1 MIVRRLARP
10 LLASVFIAAG
20 IDALRHPSA
29 RTDQAAHLLE
39 KVPQQVPGADAA
51 ARAAKDPDLVV
62 RANAAALLGGGL
74 LLATGRMPRLA
85 STVLAASIIPTTAIE
100 HAFWEETDPARKAA
114 SRSLFL
120 KNVGLLGG
128 LLLAAVDTEG
138 RPGLVWRAQHAT
150 KATRREAR
158 HAKRT
163 ATREARHAK
172 HTAAREARFLAHRA
186 QDVVS

>member
-20 IDALRHPSA
+20 VDALRNPSA

-39 KVPQQVPGADAA
+39 KVPEQVPGGDKVAL
-51 ARAAKDPDLVV
+51 AAKDPDLVV
-62 RANAAALLGGGL
+62 RVNGAALLGGGL
-74 LLATGRMPRLA
+74 LLATGRLPRLA
-85 STVLAASIIPTTAIE
+85 STVLAASIVPTTAIE
-100 HAFWEETDPARKAA
+100 HAFWEETDPQRKAA

-138 RPGLVWRAQHAT
+138 RPGLAWRAQHAT
-150 KATRREAR
+150 KTTRREAR
-158 HAKRT
+158 HAT
-163 ATREARHAK
+163 ATAKREAPR
-172 HTAAREARFLAHRA
+172 LAHRA

>member
-10 LLASVFIAAG
+10 LLASVFVAAG
-20 IDALRHPSA
+20 VEALRNPAA
-29 RTDQAAHLLE
+29 RTPQAAHLLQ
-39 KVPQQVPGADAA
+39 KVPGQVPGAEV
-51 ARAAKDPDLVV
+51 AAKDPDLFV
-62 RANAAALLGGGL
+62 RVNGAALLGGGL

-85 STVLAASIIPTTAIE
+85 STVLAASVVPTTAIE
-100 HAFWEETDPARKAA
+100 HAFWEETDPTRKAQ

-138 RPGLVWRAQHAT
+138 RPGLAWRAQHAT
-150 KATRREAR
+150 KTTRREAR
-158 HAKRT
+158 HAQRT
-163 ATREARHAK
+163 AKREARL
-172 HTAAREARFLAHRA
+172 LAHRA

>member
-10 LLASVFIAAG
+10 LLASVFVAAG
-20 IDALRHPSA
+20 VDALRHPA
-29 RTDQAAHLLE
+29 ERTDQAAHLLQ
-39 KVPQQVPGADAA
+39 KVPGQVPGAEV
-51 ARAAKDPDLVV
+51 AAKDPDLFV
-62 RANAAALLGGGL
+62 RVNGAALLGGGL

-85 STVLAASIIPTTAIE
+85 STVLAASIVPTTAIE
-100 HAFWEETDPARKAA
+100 HAFWEEGDPTRKAA

-138 RPGLVWRAQHAT
+138 KPGLAWRAQHAT
-150 KATRREAR
+150 KTTRREAR
-158 HAKRT
+158 HAQRT
-163 ATREARHAK
+163 AKREARL
-172 HTAAREARFLAHRA
+172 LAHRA

>member
-10 LLASVFIAAG
+10 LLASVFVAAG
-20 IDALRHPSA
+20 VEALRNPAA
-29 RTDQAAHLLE
+29 RTDQAAHLLQ
-39 KVPQQVPGADAA
+39 KVPDQVPGVEV
-51 ARAAKDPDLVV
+51 AAKDPDLFV
-62 RANAAALLGGGL
+62 RVNGAALLGGGL

-85 STVLAASIIPTTAIE
+85 STVLAASIVPTTAIE
-100 HAFWEETDPARKAA
+100 HAFWEETDSARKAQ

-138 RPGLVWRAQHAT
+138 RPGLAWRAQHVT
-150 KATRREAR
+150 KTTRREAR
-158 HAKRT
+158 HAQRT
-163 ATREARHAK
+163 ARREARLL
-172 HTAAREARFLAHRA
+172 ARRA

>member
-1 MIVRRLARP
+1 MIIRRLARP
-10 LLASVFIAAG
+10 LLASVFVAAG
-20 IDALRHPSA
+20 IDALRNPSA

-39 KVPQQVPGADAA
+39 KVPERVPGSDAA

-62 RANAAALLGGGL
+62 RANGAALLGGGL

-100 HAFWEETDPARKAA
+100 HAFWEETDPTRKAA

-128 LLLAAVDTEG
+128 LLLAAADTAG
-138 RPGLVWRAQHAT
+138 KPGLAWRAQHAA
-150 KATRREAR
+150 KSTRREAQ
-158 HAKRT
+158 HAKAT
-163 ATREARHAK
+163 ASREARL
-172 HTAAREARFLAHRA
+172 FAHRA